1 MTQNNNQIKPDAQ
14 SLQMAVMP
22 RFCDNCSFLNIT
34 EEEQNKQKNKDRH
47 ICNRYKKVLLHNGY
61 HPQLPVLNECDY
73 NEA

>member
-1 MTQNNNQIKPDAQ
+1 MLENTNPNKQ
-14 SLQMAVMP
+14 SLIHDVMP

-61 HPQLPVLNECDY
+61 HPQLPVLTECDY